1 MSTLVNDYAA
11 GQRDSRPW
19 GDWEVLDAGPG
30 YAVKRIRVAPGG
42 RLSLQKH
49 QHRAEHWVVVEGV
62 ARVTI
67 GTAVRD
73 LAAGQ
78 SVDIDIGD
86 VHRIENG
93 GTEMVVIIELQ
104 RGAVLREDDIE
115 RIEDVYGRT

>member
-1 MSTLVNDYAA
+1 VSTLVNDYAA

>member
-1 MSTLVNDYAA
+1 MGDLVNDYAA
-11 GQRDSRPW
+11 GQRDLRPW

-30 YAVKRIRVAPGG
+30 YAVKRIRVSPGG

-49 QHRAEHWVVVEGV
+49 QHRAEHWVVVAGV
-62 ARVTI
+62 ARVTV
-67 GTAVRD
+67 GADVRA

-78 SVDIDIGD
+78 SVDIDIGA
-86 VHRIENG
+86 VHRIENAG
-93 GTEMVVIIELQ
+93 AETVVIIELQ

>member
-1 MSTLVNDYAA
+1 VNDYAA
-11 GQRDSRPW
+11 GQRDRRPW

-30 YAVKRIRVAPGG
+30 YAVKRIRVTPGG

-67 GTAVRD
+67 GAAVRD

-78 SVDIDIGD
+78 SVDIDIGE

-93 GTEMVVIIELQ
+93 GTETVVIIELQ